1 MKALLWF
8 VLVCSLVFNVTTSLL
23 WSGTTQ
29 MAGSI
34 ASGLILLGSAFTLWL
49 LREKSPQNS

>member
-29 MAGSI
+29 MASSI

>member
-8 VLVCSLVFNVTTSLL
+8 VLVCSLLFNVATSLL

-29 MAGSI
+29 MALSV
-34 ASGLILLGSAFTLWL
+34 ASGLIFLGSAFTLWL
-49 LREKSPQNS
+49 LREKNPQSS

>member
-8 VLVCSLVFNVTTSLL
+8 VLVCSLLFNVATSLL

-29 MAGSI
+29 TALSV
-34 ASGLILLGSAFTLWL
+34 ASGLIFLGSAFTLWL
-49 LREKSPQNS
+49 LREKNPQSS